1 MLKKGH
7 SEKKAEELK
16 MSIEFWL
23 FELTQETNFRI
34 N

>member
-1 MLKKGH
+1 MLKKGN

-23 FELTQETNFRI
+23 FDLTQATNFRI